1 MSIVADDNTPIA
13 IAEAQGL
20 SVGKAATQLN
30 FELSSLDASVTELKL
45 AIDPEVVID
54 KTSETANSYVLT
66 LPKLAATATPV
77 HAPGP
82 THRPASQ
89 ICSTDVS
96 QNSLMVSG

>member
-77 HAPGP
+77 PAPGSN
-82 THRPASQ
+82 HRPAGQ
-89 ICSTDVS
+89 IWPMDVS
-96 QNSLMVSG
+96 QNS